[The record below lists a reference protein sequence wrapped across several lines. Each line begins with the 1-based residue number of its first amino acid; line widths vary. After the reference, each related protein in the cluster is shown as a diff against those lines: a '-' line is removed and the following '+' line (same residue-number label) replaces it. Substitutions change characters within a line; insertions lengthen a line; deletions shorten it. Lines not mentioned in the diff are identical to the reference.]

1 MPKQCLC
8 EAATFGQLFNLSE
21 PKRIVR
27 SNTVK
32 GPPLDIRA
40 FDDAQYYLFNFK
52 SNPSTTGLRHHGYI
66 KFKRPKKDQ
75 ALTDIPCVVDCTC
88 QDYRYRWAWTNKQRG
103 AGNVGNNSLNQ
114 ALNRA
119 PRITNPGNRPG
130 LCKHILALKNYI
142 QGMMWELPKTGLKS
156 SDDVLQGLVNYA
168 SKRWDQLPQ
177 QMAAAKA
184 RDARFA
190 AAKAASRAGRPQ
202 PSPDQ
207 LPPIPGTEEP
217 EAPRARIP
225 YVSGEPEMPDNVEQA
240 SKIKPPTLNIKPENN
255 KRLESTVLGMV
266 DSLCIMKPLLEELNT
281 IGRLIEDAEE
291 QTPPTEG
298 EAAHGDALG
307 LLKSIDQ
314 GIRSLAQGIE
324 TLAVELKGEQT
335 EENPLGPEE
344 EPEAEADLD
353 KVKSDAG
360 AESDDVANL
369 ERELEK
375 IGVPQA

>member
-1 MPKQCLC
+1 
-8 EAATFGQLFNLSE
+8 
-21 PKRIVR
+21 
-27 SNTVK
+27 
-32 GPPLDIRA
+32 
-40 FDDAQYYLFNFK
+40 
-52 SNPSTTGLRHHGYI
+52 
-66 KFKRPKKDQ
+66 
-75 ALTDIPCVVDCTC
+75 
-88 QDYRYRWAWTNKQRG
+88 
-103 AGNVGNNSLNQ
+103 
-114 ALNRA
+114 
-119 PRITNPGNRPG
+119 
-130 LCKHILALKNYI
+130 
-142 QGMMWELPKTGLKS
+142 
-156 SDDVLQGLVNYA
+156 
-168 SKRWDQLPQ
+168 
-177 QMAAAKA
+177 
-184 RDARFA
+184 
-190 AAKAASRAGRPQ
+190 
-202 PSPDQ
+202 
-207 LPPIPGTEEP
+207 
-217 EAPRARIP
+217 
-225 YVSGEPEMPDNVEQA
+225 VSGEPEMPENVEQA

-255 KRLESTVLGMV
+255 KRLESTTLGMV

-291 QTPPTEG
+291 QTPSTEG

-375 IGVPQA
+375 IGVPQAQA